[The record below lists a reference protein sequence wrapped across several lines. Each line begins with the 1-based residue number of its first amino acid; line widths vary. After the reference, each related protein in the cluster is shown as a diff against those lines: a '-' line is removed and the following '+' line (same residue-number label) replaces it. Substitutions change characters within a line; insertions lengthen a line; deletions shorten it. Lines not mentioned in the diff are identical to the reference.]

1 VSHGS
6 NATTLVIAGA
16 AATGAIVAAGVAIWQ
31 ARIAA
36 KASEMQMTF
45 AHLRAVTT
53 ALNVVRPCDPNIC
66 RDDILAFYKPGDTS
80 LSGDGQKYLDLLNE
94 LDLLG
99 LAFRLKAVN
108 CKAVLQY
115 VKGHLV
121 KPDTVPIDFIIKLRV
136 AAEDSTTYEDL
147 LHLITTARDDA

>member
-1 VSHGS
+1 MSHGS
-6 NATTLVIAGA
+6 NTATLVITGA

-53 ALNVVRPCDPNIC
+53 ALNVVRPCNPKVC
-66 RDDILAFYKPGDTS
+66 RDDILAFYKPDDTP
-80 LSGDGQKYLDLLNE
+80 LSDDAQKYLDLLNE

-108 CKAVLQY
+108 CDAVLQY

-121 KPDTVPIDFIIKLRV
+121 KPDTVPLDFINKLRV
-136 AAEDSTTYEDL
+136 AAEDPTTYEDL
-147 LHLITTARDDA
+147 YHLITTARDNA